1 MDCIVHGVAKS
12 PTRLSDFHFREDG
25 HVRECNPLH
34 SQHSSHGSSS
44 GKTVLFFKRSSLS
57 SLETK
62 PLIFGW
68 FLLELA
74 SVEESAQETEM
85 KCVALF

>member
-1 MDCIVHGVAKS
+1 MEML
-12 PTRLSDFHFREDG
+12 RF
-25 HVRECNPLH
+25 
-34 SQHSSHGSSS
+34 
-44 GKTVLFFKRSSLS
+44 FFKRSSLS
-57 SLETK
+57 FLETK

-85 KCVALF
+85 KCVALFWKKEIGESLYIYLIFVKNTWTSQMTDWHGLKFS